1 MPTQPLRTSKSK
13 TLLPEKVADAR
24 LLAELI
30 SKSSIL
36 IIVANAK
43 GDITWVNDAFMA
55 LTGYTQEDMHGQTLE
70 DLLQASM
77 TEPDATPFNRNE
89 GNGSFHG
96 DITSR
101 TKAGEPYS
109 ITIDVQPWLDKTGT
123 LTNYIAIAQDITKQK
138 AAVERTNR
146 LTSELKSI
154 FELSPDGFVAF
165 NEYGVKSYVNVSFLK
180 MTGLTYEQL
189 DGITLSE
196 FEKLISSLCLEH
208 DSVATRPNHDGM
220 VIKLIYPKFTV
231 VKKTTRNA
239 YDAENK
245 YLGTIHY
252 FRDIT
257 QEAELHRM
265 KGEFLSMAA
274 HELRTPMASIHGFT
288 ELLLKRQFSIEQ
300 QKEMLDTIYRQ
311 STRLTNMIN
320 DLLDLA
326 KIEAR
331 EGISFDIEPHLLSK
345 VINTA
350 LQEFTVNAENQQ
362 IEYNEPAQMPTVAV
376 DFDKIIQALVNVLSN
391 AHKYSPTGS
400 VIRLNVEE
408 KVSNEQP
415 YVGVVI
421 SDEGIGMTKQQLSR
435 LFERFYRADTSG
447 KVPGTGLGM
456 CLVKEIMEMHL
467 GSVEVE
473 SQFGKGTQ
481 VRLWMPKLIT

>member
-1 MPTQPLRTSKSK
+1 M
-13 TLLPEKVADAR
+13 
-24 LLAELI
+24 LAELI

-180 MTGLTYEQL
+180 MTVLTYEQL

-288 ELLLKRQFSIEQ
+288 ELLLKRQFSVEQ

-350 LQEFTVNAENQQ
+350 LQEFTVNADGQQ
-362 IEYNEPAQMPTVAV
+362 IEYRAPEHMPTVAV

-391 AHKYSPTGS
+391 AHKYSPAGS
-400 VIRLNVEE
+400 AIRLEVEE
-408 KVSNEQP
+408 KESNNQP

-421 SDEGIGMTKQQLSR
+421 SDQGIGMTKQQLSR

-467 GSVEVE
+467 GSVEVD

>member
-196 FEKLISSLCLEH
+196 FETLISSLCL
-208 DSVATRPNHDGM
+208 SC
-220 VIKLIYPKFTV
+220 
-231 VKKTTRNA
+231 
-239 YDAENK
+239 
-245 YLGTIHY
+245 
-252 FRDIT
+252 
-257 QEAELHRM
+257 
-265 KGEFLSMAA
+265 
-274 HELRTPMASIHGFT
+274 
-288 ELLLKRQFSIEQ
+288 
-300 QKEMLDTIYRQ
+300 
-311 STRLTNMIN
+311 
-320 DLLDLA
+320 
-326 KIEAR
+326 
-331 EGISFDIEPHLLSK
+331 
-345 VINTA
+345 TA
-350 LQEFTVNAENQQ
+350 
-362 IEYNEPAQMPTVAV
+362 
-376 DFDKIIQALVNVLSN
+376 
-391 AHKYSPTGS
+391 
-400 VIRLNVEE
+400 
-408 KVSNEQP
+408 
-415 YVGVVI
+415 
-421 SDEGIGMTKQQLSR
+421 
-435 LFERFYRADTSG
+435 
-447 KVPGTGLGM
+447 
-456 CLVKEIMEMHL
+456 
-467 GSVEVE
+467 
-473 SQFGKGTQ
+473 
-481 VRLWMPKLIT
+481 